1 MERTNKTLQIDFN
14 EGHGF
19 NFTPNKST
27 LLTNKHKYSLNICR
41 LFYLNNMVNL
51 A

>member
-1 MERTNKTLQIDFN
+1 MERTNKTLQIEYN

-27 LLTNKHKYSLNICR
+27 LLKQINTNIQIFFIKY
-41 LFYLNNMVNL
+41 F
-51 A
+51 

>member
-14 EGHGF
+14 EGHMGF

-27 LLTNKHKYSLNICR
+27 LLKQINTNIQIFFIKY
-41 LFYLNNMVNL
+41 F
-51 A
+51 